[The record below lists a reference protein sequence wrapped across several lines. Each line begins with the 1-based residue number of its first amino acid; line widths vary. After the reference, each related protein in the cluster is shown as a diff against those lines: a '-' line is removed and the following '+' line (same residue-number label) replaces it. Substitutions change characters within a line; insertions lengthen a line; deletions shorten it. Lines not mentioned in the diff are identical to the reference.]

1 MKPDPTRRW
10 LEPRLRDTPP
20 ELAADI
26 LNLLEA
32 VPDPVLS
39 DPPRALAT
47 AAIAGLSQ
55 VAAGAGDRT
64 EALRLLAADAALTW
78 AFEAAADT
86 GTVVELAEAMGL
98 RGELGL
104 LLDTNSPA
112 GISSGGSA

>member
-1 MKPDPTRRW
+1 MSPDPTRRW
-10 LEPRLRDTPP
+10 LEPRLKDTPP

-26 LNLLEA
+26 LSLLEA
-32 VPDPVLS
+32 VPEATLL
-39 DPPRALAT
+39 DPPRALA
-47 AAIAGLSQ
+47 AAAVAGLSQ

-86 GTVVELAEAMGL
+86 GTVVELVEAMGL

-104 LLDTNSPA
+104 LLGNRAAPGSRGPA
-112 GISSGGSA
+112 